1 MQCLDVG
8 KVLRIDLF
16 GFPLFHRFVG
26 LLDEGDEV
34 TDELKKI
41 IDVNLTGT
49 VLCSRAALPLMKS
62 RDFGYVININSING
76 HFVPFPTDNLVSYNT
91 YAPSKY
97 GITAFNEVLRQELA
111 NSEWKNKIRCTSV
124 SPGEV
129 KTDMVEASG
138 FKGKVDDYFATVP
151 ILLPE
156 DIAEA
161 VVYILSTPPRVNVT
175 ELTIRPTGERVW
187 RRKDDQS

>member
-1 MQCLDVG
+1 M
-8 KVLRIDLF
+8 
-16 GFPLFHRFVG
+16 
-26 LLDEGDEV
+26 LDEGDEV

-49 VLCSRAALPLMKS
+49 MLCSRAALPLMKT

-76 HFVPFPTDNLVSYNT
+76 HFIPYPHENVVSYNT

-97 GITAFNEVLRQELA
+97 GITAFSEVLRQELA
-111 NSEWKNKIRCTSV
+111 NSTLKEKIRCTSV

-138 FKGKVDDYFATVP
+138 FKDSVDGYFATVP
-151 ILLPE
+151 TLMPE

-161 VVYILSTPPRVNVT
+161 IVYILSTPDRVNVT
-175 ELTIRPTGERVW
+175 ELTIRPTGEKV
-187 RRKDDQS
+187 

>member
-1 MQCLDVG
+1 M
-8 KVLRIDLF
+8 
-16 GFPLFHRFVG
+16 
-26 LLDEGDEV
+26 LDESDEV

-49 VLCSRAALPLMKS
+49 LLCSRAALPLMKS

-76 HFVPFPTDNLVSYNT
+76 HFIPYPTENLVSYNT

-97 GITAFNEVLRQELA
+97 GITAFSEVLRQELA
-111 NSEWKNKIRCTSV
+111 NSAWKDKIRVTSL

-129 KTDMVEASG
+129 KTDMVDAAG
-138 FKGKVDDYFATVP
+138 FQGSVADYYAAVPSLLVD
-151 ILLPE
+151 

-161 VVYILSTPPRVNVT
+161 VVYILSTPTRVNVT
-175 ELTIRPTGERVW
+175 ELTIRPTGERV
-187 RRKDDQS
+187 